1 MQGIACG
8 GTCAGAP
15 WQEKGG
21 KEDHCQKSS
30 EEKNCEEEKK
40 EKEEKNQ

>member
-8 GTCAGAP
+8 GTCAGTP
-15 WQEKGG
+15 WQEKNGE
-21 KEDHCQKSS
+21 EDHCQKSS
-30 EEKNCEEEKK
+30 EEEKK